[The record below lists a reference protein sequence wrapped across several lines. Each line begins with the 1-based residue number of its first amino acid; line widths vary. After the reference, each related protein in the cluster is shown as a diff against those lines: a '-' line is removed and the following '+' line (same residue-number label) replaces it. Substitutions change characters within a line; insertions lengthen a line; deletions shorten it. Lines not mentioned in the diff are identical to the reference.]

1 MANQANFPPFK
12 SDNHFRIIKTH
23 RHVPLGREEGK
34 TGSSRD
40 GSMGRKTNSPPPCN
54 CQESHE
60 STLSWRVLSTAAQRL
75 KRPLA
80 FGPLNRQEGSEVSK
94 STRKNCNVH
103 TSGTWSFESS
113 PTEFLPFYMNP
124 GGWRIRPRSP
134 IKSAQIELPIVGAGL
149 GHVQTSSAFSA
160 KVNRRIGAERRVLC
174 HQR

>member
-40 GSMGRKTNSPPPCN
+40 GSMGRKINSPPPCN

-60 STLSWRVLSTAAQRL
+60 STLSWRVLSTAAQRW

-80 FGPLNRQEGSEVSK
+80 FWPLNHQEGSEVSK

-113 PTEFLPFYMNP
+113 PTEFLPFYTYMNP
-124 GGWRIRPRSP
+124 WWLAHPTPISIASRIFLNRN
-134 IKSAQIELPIVGAGL
+134 IL
-149 GHVQTSSAFSA
+149 GECATTPTPTRA
-160 KVNRRIGAERRVLC
+160 
-174 HQR
+174 

>member
-12 SDNHFRIIKTH
+12 SDNRFRIIKTH
-23 RHVPLGREEGK
+23 RHAPLGREEGK

-40 GSMGRKTNSPPPCN
+40 GSMGLKTNSPPPCN
-54 CQESHE
+54 CQESHK
-60 STLSWRVLSTAAQRL
+60 STLSWRVLATAAQRW

-124 GGWRIRPRSP
+124 RWLAHPTPISHKVRSD
-134 IKSAQIELPIVGAGL
+134 
-149 GHVQTSSAFSA
+149 
-160 KVNRRIGAERRVLC
+160 
-174 HQR
+174 